1 MVKIKDL
8 FLIVIKSIE
17 VAENMKLVSSLVQF
31 ISNLC
36 YGTGKFRKMLAREQ
50 LVDFLTTIEKIL

>member
-17 VAENMKLVSSLVQF
+17 VVENMKLVSSLVQF

-50 LVDFLTTIEKIL
+50 LVDFLTTI